1 MNWLTYKVVF
11 GPKMISNNISTRWS
25 THMSWYFFTDS
36 LHAQE
41 LVGYGVGD
49 CWKTDFLWQGW
60 TSVVATDMGPVE
72 WLTTWTKHQT

>member
-1 MNWLTYKVVF
+1 
-11 GPKMISNNISTRWS
+11 
-25 THMSWYFFTDS
+25 MSWYFFTDS

-72 WLTTWTKHQT
+72 WLIA